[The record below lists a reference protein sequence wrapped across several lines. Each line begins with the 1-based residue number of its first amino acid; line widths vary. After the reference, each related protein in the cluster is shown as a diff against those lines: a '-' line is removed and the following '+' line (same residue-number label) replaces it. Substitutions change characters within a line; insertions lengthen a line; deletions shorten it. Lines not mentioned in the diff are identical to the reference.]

1 MSNVESVRSAKRI
14 QKISP
19 EIFNIDNNE
28 VIVKYFIRVELYL
41 NLLFIGSVQ
50 NCQFIGSKCIRD

>member
-1 MSNVESVRSAKRI
+1 MSNFESVRSARKT

-28 VIVKYFIRVELYL
+28 VIIKYFIIVELNL
-41 NLLFIGSVQ
+41 NL
-50 NCQFIGSKCIRD
+50 

>member
-1 MSNVESVRSAKRI
+1 MSYVESVRSVKKS

-28 VIVKYFIRVELYL
+28 VIIKYFIRVELYL
-41 NLLFIGSVQ
+41 NL
-50 NCQFIGSKCIRD
+50 